1 MLVGRAPELAA
12 IDELLGNA
20 RSGAS
25 GALVLRGEPGIG
37 KSVLLAHA
45 GEQAADMRLL
55 RVRAFESEQGL
66 PFAGLSSLLSP
77 VAHQLDEV
85 PAGQRRAL
93 ATALGSGGAWG
104 DRSLRGLRRDAAAC
118 SRWSRGSAP
127 WPCSWTT
134 RTGLTL
140 RRARR

>member
-93 ATALGSGGAWG
+93 ATALGLAGPGAI
-104 DRSLRGLRRDAAAC
+104 DRFAAYAATLSLLAVVAGER
-118 SRWSRGSAP
+118 P

-134 RTGLTL
+134 RTGSTL
-140 RRARR
+140 PRARR